1 MRRLLDAVGI
11 RYALVGGH
19 ALAARGYPR
28 FTIDID
34 LLTTDVAVL
43 DAALWR
49 PLEDAGAEVEC
60 RRGDSSDPL
69 AGVVHVLLDDDSDV
83 DIVVARE
90 RWQADVVARAE
101 MLTVAPGVDL
111 PVPDAADLI
120 LLKLAAGGVLDLR
133 DAAALLA
140 TDRERLVP
148 AVESRLAAAAVG
160 LDATACW
167 RQVLALPA

>member
-1 MRRLLDAVGI
+1 MRRLLDAAGI
-11 RYALVGGH
+11 RYALIGGH

-34 LLTTDVAVL
+34 LLTPDVAVL

-49 PLEDAGAEVEC
+49 PLEDAGAEVER

-69 AGVVHVLLDDDSDV
+69 AGVVHVLLDDDTDV

-120 LLKLAAGGVLDLR
+120 LLKLAAGGALDLR

-140 TDRERLVP
+140 TDRERLVS

>member
-1 MRRLLDAVGI
+1 MRRVLEAAGI
-11 RYALVGGH
+11 RYALIGGH

-34 LLTTDVAVL
+34 LLTTDMAVL

-49 PLEDAGAEVEC
+49 PLEDAGAGVER

-69 AGVVHVLLDDDSDV
+69 AGVVHVLLADATDV
-83 DIVVARE
+83 DIVVGRE

-101 MLTVAPGVDL
+101 RLTVAPGVDL

-120 LLKLAAGGVLDLR
+120 LLKLAAGGGLDMR

-140 TDRERLVP
+140 TDRERLM
-148 AVESRLAAAAVG
+148 ATVESRLAAAAIG
-160 LDATACW
+160 PDATACW
-167 RQVLALPA
+167 QQVLALPV

>member
-1 MRRLLDAVGI
+1 MRRVLETAGI
-11 RYALVGGH
+11 RYALIGGH

-49 PLEDAGAEVEC
+49 PLEDAGADVER

-69 AGVVHVLLDDDSDV
+69 AGVVHVLLEDGTDV

-101 MLTVAPGVDL
+101 VLNIAPDVDL

-120 LLKLAAGGVLDLR
+120 LLKLAAGGVLDVR

-140 TDRERLVP
+140 TDREHLTVT
-148 AVESRLAAAAVG
+148 VESRLAAAG
-160 LDATACW
+160 IGPDAMTCW
-167 RQVLALPA
+167 QQVLALPE

>member
-1 MRRLLDAVGI
+1 MRRLLEAAGI
-11 RYALVGGH
+11 RYALIGGH

-49 PLEDAGAEVEC
+49 PLEDAGAEVER

-69 AGVVHVLLDDDSDV
+69 AGVVHVLLDDATDV

-101 MLTVAPGVDL
+101 VLTIAPGVDL

-120 LLKLAAGGVLDLR
+120 LLKLAAGGTLDLR

-140 TDRERLVP
+140 TNRERLV
-148 AVESRLAAAAVG
+148 AIVESRLTDAAPGPEAM
-160 LDATACW
+160 ACW
-167 RQVLALPA
+167 QQVLAQPA